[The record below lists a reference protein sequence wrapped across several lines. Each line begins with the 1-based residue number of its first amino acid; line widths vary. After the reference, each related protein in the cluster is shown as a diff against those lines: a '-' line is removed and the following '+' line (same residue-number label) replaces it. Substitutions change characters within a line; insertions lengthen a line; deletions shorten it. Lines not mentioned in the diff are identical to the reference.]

1 MTPESKGLPR
11 SNLAVNLAEDRP
23 ETAKFFLSNSE
34 LESATL
40 SSCVSAQVSYCV
52 MAMNADRSSTS
63 GAPAA
68 ERCHRDSKAN
78 KQQLGFHCDPPQL
91 LATVVDVF
99 WPAAAPCGWLRSLR

>member
-1 MTPESKGLPR
+1 MTPESKGLPT

-23 ETAKFFLSNSE
+23 ETAKLFLSNSE

-52 MAMNADRSSTS
+52 MAINADRSSTS

-78 KQQLGFHCDPPQL
+78 KQQLGFHCDRQWS
-91 LATVVDVF
+91 TCF
-99 WPAAAPCGWLRSLR
+99 GQQQRRAAGSDPCGSER